1 MAYSASS
8 RWMQVGSFAL
18 MPIPTQEGAIVPPW
32 SVLAP
37 ESALGAVPTGARS
50 SAQVRVVVRGRDS
63 ACHCA
68 SNSRGVR

>member
-1 MAYSASS
+1 
-8 RWMQVGSFAL
+8 
-18 MPIPTQEGAIVPPW
+18 MPIPTQEGSVLLPR

-37 ESALGAVPTGARS
+37 ESALGSVRTVALS